1 MNQQLLSKIVLEHL
15 TQNIDNDYEDVAHEH
30 ILQANSFAVTPDE
43 KKVQAFAQNLLA
55 EISKQVFVKFREH
68 TIEAL
73 KNDVNALI
81 AELLT
86 DDESKEVITF
96 LKSPV
101 GKKVIRN
108 LDLIRDCYLNAMA
121 SIFEKQ
127 VDAWSLP
134 EVAEA
139 IIEYARRETPN
150 LLRKDKEDWM

>member
-1 MNQQLLSKIVLEHL
+1 MHQILLSDIILENL
-15 TQNIDNDYEDVAHEH
+15 IRNIDNDYEDVANEH

-43 KKVQAFAQNLLA
+43 KKVQAFAQKLLS
-55 EISKQVFVKFREH
+55 EISKEVFVKFREI
-68 TIEAL
+68 TIDAL

-86 DDESKEVITF
+86 DDESEKVITF

-108 LDLIRDCYLNAMA
+108 FDLIRDCYLDAMA

-127 VDAWSLP
+127 MDAWSFP
-134 EVAEA
+134 EVGEA
-139 IIEYARRETPN
+139 IIEFARRETPN
-150 LLRKDKEDWM
+150 LLRRDKED